1 MIKFVETED
10 SMIATNVLREQ
21 IKKYIDRADEKSLRM
36 VKAILEIEAEYD
48 FWDGLPEVVKND
60 VDEALVEI
68 ENGLGKS
75 HEEVS
80 KKYNQWRTK

>member
-1 MIKFVETED
+1 
-10 SMIATNVLREQ
+10 MIATNVLREQ